1 MNRTTLAPTSAL
13 APALALAA
21 MAWLSP
27 LAAQGTD
34 DVRMPA
40 VAEDRAACAQVDWHQ
55 DLLGALPWVAS
66 ACREVVTV
74 DGERWARFEAGFI
87 QMNPDRSITVDFRD
101 PRAAAGNRAVL
112 MPAEDQRVL
121 LDGQPR
127 RFSEL
132 RRGQRLNFYVP
143 EGRAAFAGM
152 TTGGGQGLAVPVT
165 APAPDMRP
173 QVQLAQA
180 EPRPQSLPTR
190 LPATAGALPLL
201 AFAGVLLLV
210 TGFGMSLV
218 RTRAKRLPPP
228 AL

>member
-1 MNRTTLAPTSAL
+1 MPIAYAS
-13 APALALAA
+13 

-34 DVRMPA
+34 GARMPA

-101 PRAAAGNRAVL
+101 PRAGPGNRAVL
-112 MPAEDQRVL
+112 MPAQDQRVL

-132 RRGQRLNFYVP
+132 TRGQRLDFYVP
-143 EGRAAFAGM
+143 EGRPAFAGM
-152 TTGGGQGLAVPVT
+152 TTGADQGLAVPVA
-165 APAPDMRP
+165 APATDTRP
-173 QVQLAQA
+173 QMQLAQVD
-180 EPRPQSLPTR
+180 PRPQSLPSR
-190 LPATAGALPLL
+190 LPDTAGVLPLL
-201 AFAGVLLLV
+201 AFAGILMLV
-210 TGFGMSLV
+210 AGFGMTV
-218 RTRAKRLPPP
+218 ARTRAKRLPPP